1 MVESFFDTCSEYVMK
16 TTLTVGLLSI
26 LLLGFV
32 VFACDTEDN
41 ASTITPGNAGRMRIV
56 FDNVAGASDLKL
68 STNTYQNTSG
78 ESFTVTKFNYFVSNI
93 RLRKADGTDYVV
105 PQDSSYFLVEEE
117 RPTSQTLTLNNI
129 PADKYMGLS
138 FLIGVDSLRSLADI
152 SKRTGVLDPGLTTHD
167 PMYWEWNSGYIFL
180 KVEGTSP
187 AAPAAQNNLFFYH
200 IGGFGGGYNGK
211 KTINNLRTV
220 IIPFGSNAASVQ
232 SSATPTVR
240 LKTDVL
246 KIFNGPTPL
255 SIAQHSSVMFEP
267 YSTAIADNYTQM
279 FSYDRIQANQ

>member
-1 MVESFFDTCSEYVMK
+1 MK
-16 TTLTVGLLSI
+16 ITLTFGLLFI
-26 LLLGFV
+26 LLIGLAIV
-32 VFACDTEDN
+32 ACDTEDN
-41 ASTITPGNAGRMRIV
+41 ASTISPGNSGRMRLV
-56 FDNVAGASDLKL
+56 FDNVAGAADLKL
-68 STNTYQNTSG
+68 SADTYQNTVG
-78 ESFTVTKFNYFVSNI
+78 ESFKVTKFNYFVSNI

-129 PADKYMGLS
+129 PTGNYTGLS

-180 KVEGTSP
+180 KLEGTSP
-187 AAPAAQNNLFFYH
+187 AAPTAQNNLFFYH

-220 IIPFGSNAASVQ
+220 TIPFGSDAASVQ
-232 SSATPTVR
+232 ASLTPSVR
-240 LKTDVL
+240 LRTDVL
-246 KIFNGPTPL
+246 KIFNGPSPL
-255 SIAQHSSVMFEP
+255 SIAQYSSVMFEP
-267 YSTAIADNYTQM
+267 YSSTIADNYTQM
-279 FSYDRIQANQ
+279 FSYDRILANQ